1 MPTEM
6 ARTFF
11 KSEEYANRNRDNT
24 QFLTDC
30 YNVFLDRAPT
40 QTELQNWLTEPIVW
54 NRDEVMT
61 IFAESEEFQNKLA
74 SEYPGSAGDPT
85 GNFVTYM
92 YIGLLDRL
100 ADSAGLEYASGLF
113 DAAKA
118 QGGIEACRTQAK
130 QTAREILA
138 SDEFQSTSPTNEDYV
153 VRLYRA
159 FLGRFPADHEK
170 SYWTGELA
178 AGRTTTDAMIDQF
191 AAAPEFTGRLQ
202 SCFP

>member
-1 MPTEM
+1 WVGTGDGTTTQSAESGDRHVL
-6 ARTFF
+6 AR
-11 KSEEYANRNRDNT
+11 SSLRPS
-24 QFLTDC
+24 QSP
-30 YNVFLDRAPT
+30 VS
-40 QTELQNWLTEPIVW
+40 W
-54 NRDEVMT
+54 NRAEVMT
-61 IFAESEEFQNKLA
+61 IFAESEEFAARIVKM
-74 SEYPGSAGDPT
+74 YPNNPGDPSR
-85 GNFVTYM
+85 NFVTTM

-100 ADSAGLEYASGLF
+100 ADSAGLEHASGLF

-138 SDEFQSTSPTNEDYV
+138 CDEFQSTSPTNEDYV

-170 SYWTGELA
+170 SDWTGELA

-191 AAAPEFTGRLQ
+191 AAAPEFTARLEQ
-202 SCFP
+202 YFRG